1 MEQTLLTD
9 QDNALVYADEGAAH
23 AGVVPGARRAGE
35 RGPRGGG
42 LPARAPAATWRS
54 AGTRRSRSGRE
65 RFRGWIDA
73 PSPQALLEAAIFFDF
88 RRVAGGL
95 STGAARRRARGGGGP
110 SRVPALPRA
119 VGARLPAAAD
129 APAPAQGGSSVVDL
143 KAHGISPIVFLARCY
158 GLEAGT
164 RARGTLERLDAAARA
179 ALVDE
184 DVGTRVAEAFRFS
197 SVFACGCSSAAS
209 RRASRSRTPS
219 RSPSS
224 PRSSARSSRTR
235 CGR

>member
-1 MEQTLLTD
+1 M
-9 QDNALVYADEGAAH
+9 VC
-23 AGVVPGARRAGE
+23 GARRASE
-35 RGPRGGG
+35 RGSRRGG
-42 LPARAPAATWRS
+42 LPECPGGYMAKRWHGPLSEW
-54 AGTRRSRSGRE
+54 TRR
-65 RFRGWIDA
+65 FRDWIDA

-95 STGAARRRARGGGGP
+95 FAGAARRRARGGGGP
-110 SRVPALPRA
+110 SRVPPLPCEA
-119 VGARLPAAAD
+119 CARLPAAAD
-129 APAPAQGGSSVVDL
+129 APPPPQGRLVGGRPEGRTVSRRLCSSRAATASRPA
-143 KAHGISPIVFLARCY
+143 R
-158 GLEAGT
+158 
-164 RARGTLERLDAAARA
+164 ARA
-179 ALVDE
+179 ARSS
-184 DVGTRVAEAFRFS
+184 GSTRRSARRAWTRTWARASPRRTGIS